1 MKKLLCFVI
10 MILIFGGI
18 SGCNPTDIKE
28 EKVRFDYSMSALTV
42 AADRAYAE
50 ATGGDST
57 VILSE
62 EYLADLPVKLGV
74 PSDYPLWPYK
84 KTTSFVTA
92 VTINDIL
99 EFEIESESVGNL
111 PDVIGDYCGEGPY
124 KVKIVWYC
132 TESRTVEINENA
144 QELIKIYDSALE
156 PDPERQFLIIEGS
169 SGEPLFYENAGGE
182 YLIISGS
189 TERKYYSYYY
199 NFGMRATTITEK
211 NNIIESPYD
220 ETALI
225 VIKTKNKDG
234 KMGFLITDDVWEM
247 NKQDTYSVNEDS
259 IKLYEI
265 NEKYTIP
272 ELLLPAWYTE

>member
-1 MKKLLCFVI
+1 
-10 MILIFGGI
+10 MILLFGGI

-28 EKVRFDYSMSALTV
+28 EMVRFDYSMSALTV

-99 EFEIESESVGNL
+99 EFEIESESVDNL

-144 QELIKIYDSALE
+144 QELIKIYDSKSE
-156 PDPERQFLIIEGS
+156 PFIFRQIMIIEGS
-169 SGEPLFYENAGGE
+169 SSEPLFYENSGGVYPE
-182 YLIISGS
+182 HPENYPLTYS
-189 TERKYYSYYY
+189 EFYYR
-199 NFGMRATTITEK
+199 FGIGGASIDIYDNTAY
-211 NNIIESPYD
+211 ESPYD
-220 ETALI
+220 EKVGI
-225 VIKTKNKDG
+225 VFRENYGDNS
-234 KMGFLITDDVWEM
+234 FEFFITDNPDYP
-247 NKQDTYSVNEDS
+247 NKKDIYKINYSS
-259 IKLYEI
+259 FKKYEI
-265 NEKYTIP
+265 NERYTVS
-272 ELLLPAWYTE
+272 ELLLPVWYTE